1 MDHENVKI
9 TTHSLIFVSISNST
23 THSSTVYIKKKKN
36 TKYMKKFLHFK
47 NARSYTKT
55 KQKFRL
61 DFIIYYFFLVWI

>member
-9 TTHSLIFVSISNST
+9 TTHSLIFVSISY
-23 THSSTVYIKKKKN
+23 STVYIKKKKN